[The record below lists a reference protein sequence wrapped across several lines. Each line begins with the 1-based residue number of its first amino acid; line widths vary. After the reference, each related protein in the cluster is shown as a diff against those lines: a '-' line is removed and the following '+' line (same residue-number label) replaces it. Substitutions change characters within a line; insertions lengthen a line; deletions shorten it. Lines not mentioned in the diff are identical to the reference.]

1 VSVLL
6 LLYLFVSITAASVIV
21 RQHFLSL
28 KSGYIENENIIRI
41 EAMKREFNSMLETI
55 ELMQHKLNNSYR
67 LSPRSISVN
76 SLIAREI
83 LYYYRNTNRY
93 LQSLYY
99 DYGDPKYVLTLWG
112 YFDRNLIHQP
122 DENYVFKRMV
132 DSLKEPTLINSKYL
146 NTRTRES
153 IIYIFPDENKNNRE
167 FIFHLN
173 VDALRDMM
181 RLHTGMG
188 DKELVYVLAP
198 DGRVLLS
205 SKEENYAAAG
215 ETLAPINAGA
225 QIGRI
230 ELDGE
235 TYYYSRTSDAKGLT
249 YIGLINESQYL
260 EHILQTNTP
269 VLLIAGILLAAGV
282 LFVVVFF
289 WKVYW
294 PIANLARSLTASDEG
309 LGSERGEIEV
319 ILRSFRE
326 AKSNSVGTSAYLDS
340 AKPAM
345 RLQLYTDLINGAT
358 MGRDEFLEKCAFL
371 GISLPYKWFAVY
383 HIAWDE
389 KTQYDRRRVVFERCI
404 CELEDV
410 KVFPNPRSPCAEGIL
425 NSATGNENDLA
436 AILARMTDTLK
447 EKLGCSITVSL
458 GDIVDD
464 VLQLSSSYQS
474 ATRAMRYRFLP
485 GDMKVLTNSFADSL
499 DNTKSS
505 YPDAQMNKLAV
516 GVAAWDCDKISCALS
531 DIGAFMSSTT
541 MSLRCA
547 RLICN
552 DIIGIISS
560 SAAQLG
566 REVSYDFHRH
576 FDIYSLAETGSVEE
590 LLKAV
595 EALSRNI
602 SAIIESNAGEAAPK
616 SKEMLINYLK
626 GNIGNP
632 QFSLSTMADDMGVS
646 GKTLRKI
653 FRDATGSSPIEQYNL
668 LRVQEAKRLLAGADL
683 GMDEISRRLGYDATT
698 SFIRMFKDETG
709 MTPGVYRKRNK
720 M

>member
-1 VSVLL
+1 
-6 LLYLFVSITAASVIV
+6 V

-28 KSGYIENENIIRI
+28 RSSYIENENTIRI
-41 EAMKREFNSMLETI
+41 ESLKREFNSMLETI
-55 ELMQHKLNNSYR
+55 ELMHYKLNSSYR

-76 SLIAREI
+76 SLFAREI

-205 SKEENYAAAG
+205 SKDENYAAAG
-215 ETLAPINAGA
+215 ETLAPIGVGA
-225 QIGRI
+225 QLGRI
-230 ELDGE
+230 VLDGE
-235 TYYYSRTSDAKGLT
+235 TYYYSRTSDAKGLI

-260 EHILQTNTP
+260 ENILRTNTP
-269 VLLIAGILLAAGV
+269 VLMIAGILLAAGIMFA
-282 LFVVVFF
+282 FVFIR
-289 WKVYW
+289 KVYR
-294 PIANLARSLTASDEG
+294 PISSLAHSLSATDESKG
-309 LGSERGEIEV
+309 GECGEIEV

-326 AKSNSVGTSAYLDS
+326 AKSSSLDISAYLES

-358 MGRDEFLEKCAFL
+358 MSREEFLEKCAFL
-371 GISLPYKWFAVY
+371 GVSLPYKWFAAY
-383 HIAWDE
+383 RISMEDGGPP
-389 KTQYDRRRVVFERCI
+389 YDRCRVIFERCMSGH
-404 CELEDV
+404 ENV
-410 KVFPNPRSPCAEGIL
+410 RFFPNPRSPCAEGII
-425 NSATGNENDLA
+425 NSTAGNENDLV
-436 AILARMTDTLK
+436 AILTQMTDTLK
-447 EKLGCSITVSL
+447 EKLGCDITVSL

-464 VLQLSSSYQS
+464 AMQLGNSYQA
-474 ATRAMRYRFLP
+474 ATRALKYRFLP
-485 GDMKVLTNSFADSL
+485 GDKKVLANSYADAL
-499 DNTKSS
+499 DKTQAP
-505 YPDAQMNKLAV
+505 YPDAQINKLAASI
-516 GVAAWDCDKISCALS
+516 AAWDCDKISRALS
-531 DIGAFMSSTT
+531 DISAFMSSTP
-541 MSLRCA
+541 MSLQCS
-547 RLICN
+547 RLICY
-552 DIIGIISS
+552 DITGIFSS

-566 REVSYDFHRH
+566 REVGSDFHRH
-576 FDIYSLAETGSVEE
+576 FDIYSLVETGSVEE
-590 LLKAV
+590 LLEAV
-595 EALSRNI
+595 EAMSRNI
-602 SAIIESNAGEAAPK
+602 TAFIGSNAGEAAPK

-626 GNIGNP
+626 SNIGNP
-632 QFSLSTMADDMGVS
+632 QFSLSTMADDMGNS
-646 GKTLRKI
+646 GKTLRKV
-653 FRDATGSSPIEQYNL
+653 FRDATGSSPIEHFNL
-668 LRVQEAKRLLAGADL
+668 LRAQEAKRLLTGTDL
-683 GMDEISRRLGYDATT
+683 GMDEISQRLGYDATT
-698 SFIRMFKDETG
+698 SFIRMFRDETG
-709 MTPGVYRKRNK
+709 MTPGAYRKRNK
-720 M
+720 T